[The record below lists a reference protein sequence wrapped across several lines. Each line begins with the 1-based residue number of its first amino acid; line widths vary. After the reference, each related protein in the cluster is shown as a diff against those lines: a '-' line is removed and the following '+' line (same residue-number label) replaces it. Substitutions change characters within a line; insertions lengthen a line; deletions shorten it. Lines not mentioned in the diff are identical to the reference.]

1 MSKTADI
8 LFFGAHPDDVE
19 IGVGGIVAKHAANG
33 YSVAICHLTD
43 AELSS
48 NGTVEAR
55 QQEAKEAANI
65 LGVTHSIRLGFP
77 DRELTGSKEQLLKI
91 TQIIRQF
98 RPRVILAPYWHDR
111 HPDHVACSKMVKEA
125 MFDAGIQ
132 KRETPGGEPA
142 HRVKQIYYYYIN
154 NVDKADVIVDV
165 SDVYEKKSKALLAY
179 NSQFS
184 SGKGQVR
191 TPLNQ
196 PTYLA
201 MIRGRDQLWGH
212 QIGALYGEGLASAS
226 PIKKDLL
233 V

>member
-48 NGTVEAR
+48 NGTVER
-55 QQEAKEAANI
+55 RRQEAEEAAKI
-65 LGVTHSIRLGFP
+65 LGVSLSIRLGFP
-77 DRELTGSKEQLLKI
+77 DRGLTGSKEQLLKI
-91 TQIIRQF
+91 TQVIRQL
-98 RPRVILAPYWHDR
+98 RPRVILAPYWQDR
-111 HPDHVACSKMVKEA
+111 HPDHVACSRMVKEA
-125 MFDAGIQ
+125 AFDAGIQ
-132 KRETPGGEPA
+132 KRETPVDEPA
-142 HRVKQIYYYYIN
+142 HRTQQIYYYFIN
-154 NVDKADVIVDV
+154 NIDQADIIVDV
-165 SDVYEKKSKALLAY
+165 SDVYEKKSRALLSY

-184 SGKGQVR
+184 SGKGQIS

-212 QIGALYGEGLASAS
+212 QIGALYGEGLVSAG
-226 PIKKDLL
+226 PIKKELL